1 MDAVL
6 GLHGR
11 VDEAM
16 NRFAP
21 HDALAAIWDVIGA
34 ANKYVDDTEP
44 WALAKRRKTDPLA
57 NARLSTVLYN
67 LVETL
72 RLIAHYTSPF
82 IPAAAE
88 SILRQLGL
96 PSGVPEGWSDWGGY
110 PAGTAVQPGSVL
122 FPKFVVQ

>member
-6 GLHGR
+6 GLRER

-16 NRFAP
+16 SRFAP

-34 ANKYVDDTEP
+34 ANKYVDYSEP
-44 WALAKRRKTDPLA
+44 WVLAKRRESDPSA
-57 NARLSTVLYN
+57 DARLSTVLYN

-72 RLIAHYTSPF
+72 RLVAHYSSPF
-82 IPAAAE
+82 IPTAAE

-96 PSGVPEGWSDWGGY
+96 PSGVREGWSDWGRY
-110 PAGTAVQPGSVL
+110 PAGTAVQPGNVL
-122 FPKFVVQ
+122 FPKIE